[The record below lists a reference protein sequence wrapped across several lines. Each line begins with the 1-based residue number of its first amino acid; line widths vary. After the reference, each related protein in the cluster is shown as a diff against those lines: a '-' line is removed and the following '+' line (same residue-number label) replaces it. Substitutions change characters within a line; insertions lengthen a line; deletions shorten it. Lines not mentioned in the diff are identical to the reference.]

1 MDDLILAGALSV
13 IGLYAGALLAGATVI
28 VTLMELYGAAVAGDS
43 IRVAVILGIVFLFLA
58 AYAGTGLWLQKSGR
72 I

>member
-43 IRVAVILGIVFLFLA
+43 IRVAAILGIVFLFLA

>member
-1 MDDLILAGALSV
+1 MDDLILAGVLSV
-13 IGLYAGALLAGATVI
+13 IGLYAGVVLAGATVI

>member
-13 IGLYAGALLAGATVI
+13 IGLYAGAVLAGATVI
-28 VTLMELYGAAVAGDS
+28 VTLMVLYGAAVAGDS
-43 IRVAVILGIVFLFLA
+43 IRVAAILGIVFFFLG

>member
-1 MDDLILAGALSV
+1 MDDLILAGVLSV
-13 IGLYAGALLAGATVI
+13 IGLYAGAVLAGATVI
-28 VTLMELYGAAVAGDS
+28 VTIMELYCAAVAGDS
-43 IRVAVILGIVFLFLA
+43 ICVAAILGIVFFFLA

>member
-13 IGLYAGALLAGATVI
+13 IGLYAGAVLAGATVI

>member
-43 IRVAVILGIVFLFLA
+43 IRVVVILGIVFLFLA

>member
-13 IGLYAGALLAGATVI
+13 IGLYAGAVLAGAMVI

-43 IRVAVILGIVFLFLA
+43 IRVAAILGIVLLFLV
-58 AYAGTGLWLQKSGR
+58 AYAGTGLLLQKKGR

>member
-1 MDDLILAGALSV
+1 MDDLILAGVLSV
-13 IGLYAGALLAGATVI
+13 IGLYAGAVLAGATVI

-43 IRVAVILGIVFLFLA
+43 IRVAVILGIVFLFLG